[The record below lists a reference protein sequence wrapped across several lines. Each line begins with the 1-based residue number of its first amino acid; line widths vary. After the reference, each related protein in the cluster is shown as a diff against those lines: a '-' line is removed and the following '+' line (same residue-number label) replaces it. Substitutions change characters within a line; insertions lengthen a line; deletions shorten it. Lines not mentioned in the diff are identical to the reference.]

1 MNLLGDALAWL
12 TDPGNWSGSG
22 GIPVRLL
29 EHLAYTG
36 LTMAVALAVAVPLGL
51 WVGHTGRGSGVVV
64 GLAGALRSLPTLG
77 LLTLF
82 TLLLGLGLAPP
93 ILALVLLAI
102 PPILSGAYAGV
113 ANVSPALKDA
123 GTAMGMTRRQVLA
136 RVELPNAL
144 PVLLGGVRNAAL
156 QVVATVTVVAYINL
170 GGLGR
175 YLIDGLA
182 VRDYDRM
189 LGSVVLVALLA
200 LTVDA
205 VLALAQRLSTSPGLR
220 LAPA

>member
-1 MNLLGDALAWL
+1 MSLVGTAAAWL
-12 TDPGNWSGSG
+12 TDPANWSGAG
-22 GIPVRLL
+22 GIPARLL
-29 EHLAYTG
+29 EHLTYSG
-36 LTMAVALAVAVPLGL
+36 VTMAVALAVAVPLGL
-51 WVGHTGRGSGVVV
+51 WVGHTGRGAGVVV
-64 GLAGALRSLPTLG
+64 GLAGALRALPTLG

-82 TLLLGLGLAPP
+82 TLLLGLGLVPP
-93 ILALVLLAI
+93 IIALVLLAI
-102 PPILSGAYAGV
+102 PPILSGAYAGI

-123 GTAMGMTRRQVLA
+123 GAAMGMTGRQVLT
-136 RVELPNAL
+136 RVEVPNAL
-144 PVLLGGVRNAAL
+144 PVILGGIRNAAL

-189 LGSVVLVALLA
+189 LGSVVLVAVLA
-200 LTVDA
+200 LAVDA

-220 LAPA
+220 LAAP

>member
-1 MNLLGDALAWL
+1 MSLPGAALAWL
-12 TDPGNWSGSG
+12 TDPGNWAGAG
-22 GIPVRLL
+22 GIPARLL
-29 EHLAYTG
+29 EHLCYSGIVLA
-36 LTMAVALAVAVPLGL
+36 AALVLAVPLGL

-64 GLAGALRSLPTLG
+64 GLAGALRALPTLG

-82 TLLLGLGLAPP
+82 TLLMGLGLVPP
-93 ILALVLLAI
+93 LLALVLMAV
-102 PPILSGAYAGV
+102 PPILSGTYAGV

-123 GTAMGMTRRQVLA
+123 GTAMGMTGGQVLA
-136 RVELPNAL
+136 RVELPNAA
-144 PVLLGGVRNAAL
+144 PVVLGGIRNAAL

-182 VRDYDRM
+182 VRDYARM

-200 LTVDA
+200 LAVDA
-205 VLALAQRLSTSPGLR
+205 VLALVQRLSTSRGLR
-220 LAPA
+220 LAGP

>member
-1 MNLLGDALAWL
+1 MSLAGAALSWL
-12 TDPGNWSGSG
+12 TDPENWSGTG
-22 GIPVRLL
+22 GIPARIL
-29 EHLAYTG
+29 EHLTYSGMT
-36 LTMAVALAVAVPLGL
+36 LAVALAVAVPLGL

-64 GLAGALRSLPTLG
+64 GLAGALRALPTLG

-82 TLLLGLGLAPP
+82 TLLLGLGLVPP
-93 ILALVLLAI
+93 IIALVLLAI
-102 PPILSGAYAGV
+102 PPILSGTYAGI

-123 GTAMGMTRRQVLA
+123 GAAVGMTGRQVLT
-136 RVELPNAL
+136 RVEVPNAM
-144 PVLLGGVRNAAL
+144 PVILGGIRNAAL

-189 LGSVVLVALLA
+189 LGSVVLVAVLA
-200 LTVDA
+200 LAVDA

-220 LAPA
+220 LAAP